1 MENVAENAERSEYSV
16 LRLIEALLHGI
27 NQEPAILVHLLACH
41 RASRL
46 GCRWL
51 EGGTEVQPVCF
62 NQEIIDE
69 HATLMR
75 MRGVLAA
82 IGKL

>member
-1 MENVAENAERSEYSV
+1 M

-27 NQEPAILVHLLACH
+27 NHRPAILVHLLACH

-46 GCRWL
+46 VSAAGGSR
-51 EGGTEVQPVCF
+51 GGTEMQSVCF

-75 MRGVLAA
+75 MRSVLAA